1 MGEKNI
7 HPDVYPPT
15 PSPPTQVTSLE
26 WENCP
31 SPSSAAADIIHFYP
45 IHIKNPANLHLF
57 VQGILIINF
66 NIEIK
71 TIALVP
77 SPVNEC

>member
-7 HPDVYPPT
+7 HPDVYPTT
-15 PSPPTQVTSLE
+15 PPPPTQVTSRE

-31 SPSSAAADIIHFYP
+31 SPSSAIIHFYP
-45 IHIKNPANLHLF
+45 IHIKNSANLHLF
-57 VQGILIINF
+57 VQGTLIISF

-71 TIALVP
+71 TIASVT